1 MKNNMKLQAIS
12 ALVIMLAA
20 TAFAKDSHDHDDERD
35 HHSNRLPNMFSA
47 ENSHGKDATYSTAGF
62 IDLNNPFFKS
72 IGTNGRSCV
81 SCHAP
86 NQGWTITPQEVKKLF
101 NKTKGLDP
109 LFRLVDGAN
118 SPLADV
124 TTVTKRRASYSMLL
138 DKANIRVVIGIP
150 SGAEFEL
157 IEADDPYGFA
167 SY

>member
-1 MKNNMKLQAIS
+1 MKNKSHIKLHAIA
-12 ALVIMLAA
+12 ALFIMLAA
-20 TAFAKDSHDHDDERD
+20 PAFAKDSDDRD
-35 HHSNRLPNMFSA
+35 DDSKRLPNMFSA
-47 ENSHGKDATYSTAGF
+47 ENSHGRDATYSTAGF

-86 NQGWTITPQEVKKLF
+86 DQGWTITPQEVKKLF

-124 TTVTKRRASYSMLL
+124 TTVTKRRE
-138 DKANIRVVIGIP
+138 IGR
-150 SGAEFEL
+150 AHV
-157 IEADDPYGFA
+157 
-167 SY
+167 